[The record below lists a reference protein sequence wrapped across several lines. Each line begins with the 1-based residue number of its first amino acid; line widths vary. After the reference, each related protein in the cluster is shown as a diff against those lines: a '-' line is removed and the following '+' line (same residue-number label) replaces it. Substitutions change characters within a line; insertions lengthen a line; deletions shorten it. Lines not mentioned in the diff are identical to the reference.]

1 MVSATSRNS
10 KFTEIPEMDIPV
22 LISGGG
28 PTGLYAAILLS
39 KLNVPFRLVERNMEV
54 SKLSK
59 AIVVHARTLELFEQT
74 GGLIAPFLK
83 AGVPHSDFNIYS
95 GDKLASVL
103 PVLKNKDSFYN
114 YGLFLEQTRTVSLL
128 TEQLESLGGVI
139 ERGWELM
146 DTKVI
151 ELPAGGQSWVETTL
165 RRAKVGTN
173 IRTTESKVLGHV
185 EQEVEQ
191 DGKEYEV
198 QVVRSEYLIAAD
210 GGKSVVRHKLN
221 IAFPGRTLDNNIIL
235 FDGHVES
242 SIPLDNLTIMN
253 GDNSRSIATF
263 PLEEGRIRI
272 MLDNGVLS
280 PEGHA
285 AQKSEDLTMEV
296 VQELVN
302 QIVGPNIRMKLLDC
316 YWLTYYRVNERLAE
330 RYTHKNRIFLAGD
343 AAHVHSPA
351 GGQGMNMGLQDAHNL
366 TWKIALVLHKNAPR
380 SILDSYEI
388 ERPPVADQ
396 IIKLSAN
403 ILEVSMAQDM
413 FRRVIRRVALTVLP
427 YILPLIPTG
436 PPMSMLKIRYHENN
450 INKRHT
456 HQPAPADGFDVG
468 VRARDGDLT
477 LVSTTTTTPT
487 TPFRLHEILTGPG
500 IFHVLVFTSDMLTN
514 KSTSCTSIKGVTT
527 ISDASVLFADIHE
540 CLRRWTVKWPMARG
554 TKRAK
559 RAMFQAHV
567 ISATVPVLAST
578 SCVEAEDKVYHDVT
592 KCVHQKYGVAGKGS
606 SGGIVVLRPDTYI
619 GYRVQGAS
627 KEAWADVDGYFRSI
641 LM

>member
-1 MVSATSRNS
+1 MVSATSYNS
-10 KFTEIPEMDIPV
+10 TFTDVPKMDIPV

-39 KLNVPFRLVERNMEV
+39 KLKVPFRLVERNMEV

-59 AIVVHARTLELFEQT
+59 ALVVHARTLELFEQT
-74 GGLIAPFLK
+74 GGLIAPFLE
-83 AGVPHSDFNIYS
+83 AGVPLSDFNIYF

-103 PVLKNKDSFYN
+103 PVLKNKDSLYN

-146 DTKVI
+146 DTKVV
-151 ELPAGGQSWVETTL
+151 ESPSGQSWVETTL

-185 EQEVEQ
+185 EQEAEQ

-235 FDGHVES
+235 YDGHVDS
-242 SIPLDNLTIMN
+242 SIPLDNLTVMN

-263 PLEEGRIRI
+263 PLEDGRIRI

-302 QIVGPNIRMKLLDC
+302 QVVGTNIRLKLLDC

-330 RYTHKNRIFLAGD
+330 KYSHKNRIFLAGD

-351 GGQGMNMGLQDAHNL
+351 GGQGMNMGFQDAHNL
-366 TWKIALVLHKNAPR
+366 AWKIALVLHKNAPR

-427 YILPLIPTG
+427 YILPLMPTG

-450 INKRHT
+450 INKRHA

-468 VRARDGDLT
+468 VRARDADLA
-477 LVSTTTTTPT
+477 LVSTTRSTTL
-487 TPFRLHEILTGPG
+487 RLHELFTGPG
-500 IFHVLVFTSDMLTN
+500 IFHVLVFTSDMLT
-514 KSTSCTSIKGVTT
+514 KSTSCKRIKGVATT
-527 ISDASVLFADIHE
+527 DSTALFADMHE
-540 CLRRWTVKWPMARG
+540 SLQRWTAKWPMNRD
-554 TKRAK
+554 TKRANQ
-559 RAMFQAHV
+559 AMFQVHV
-567 ISATVPVLAST
+567 VSATVPSLAST
-578 SCVEAEDKVYHDVT
+578 CVEDKVYHDVT
-592 KCVHQKYGVAGKGS
+592 GCAHQKYGIEGKSG

-627 KEAWADVDGYFRSI
+627 KEAWTDVDGYFRSI
-641 LM
+641 LL

>member
-1 MVSATSRNS
+1 
-10 KFTEIPEMDIPV
+10 
-22 LISGGG
+22 
-28 PTGLYAAILLS
+28 
-39 KLNVPFRLVERNMEV
+39 
-54 SKLSK
+54 KLSK
-59 AIVVHARTLELFEQT
+59 ALVVHARTLELFEQT
-74 GGLIAPFLK
+74 GGLIAPFLE
-83 AGVPHSDFNIYS
+83 AGVPLSDFNIYF

-146 DTKVI
+146 DTKVV
-151 ELPAGGQSWVETTL
+151 ELPSGGGQSWVETTL

-173 IRTTESKVLGHV
+173 IRTAESKVLGHV
-185 EQEVEQ
+185 EQEAEQ

-210 GGKSVVRHKLN
+210 GGKSVVRHRLN

-235 FDGHVES
+235 FDGHVDS
-242 SIPLDNLTIMN
+242 SIPLDNLTVMN

-330 RYTHKNRIFLAGD
+330 RYSHKNRIFLAGD

-366 TWKIALVLHKNAPR
+366 AWKIALVLHKNAPR

-427 YILPLIPTG
+427 YLLPLMSTG

-450 INKRHT
+450 INKRHA

-468 VRARDGDLT
+468 VRARDGDLA
-477 LVSTTTTTPT
+477 LVSPTATSATT
-487 TPFRLHEILTGPG
+487 FRLHELLTGPG
-500 IFHVLVFTSDMLTN
+500 IFHVLVFTSDMLT
-514 KSTSCTSIKGVTT
+514 KSTSCTSIKGVATT
-527 ISDASVLFADIHE
+527 DASALFADIHE
-540 CLRRWTVKWPMARG
+540 CLQRWTAKWPMTRG
-554 TKRAK
+554 TKRAN
-559 RAMFQAHV
+559 RAMFQVHV
-567 ISATVPVLAST
+567 VSAVPVLANT
-578 SCVEAEDKVYHDVT
+578 SCVEEDKVYHDLT
-592 KCVHQKYGVAGKGS
+592 GCVHRKYGVAGKSS